1 MGIERHPVGVLV
13 LALVVA
19 YVGCAEGPNP
29 SGSGSAPG
37 SLAGPHDFL
46 SGFAAV
52 NDDGTVN
59 VVIEIPAGTTA
70 KWEVTKPEGRL
81 ERDVEDGRPRVVRYL
96 GYPGNYGMVP
106 RTLLP
111 REKAGDGDPLDV
123 IVLGEAVPRGSVVR
137 AKIVG
142 VLRLLDGGETDDKLL
157 AVLEGSPLHEVDDL
171 QELESSFAGVT
182 TIVETWFEN
191 YKGSDA
197 VKSSGFEGVGPAMK
211 ILEQARESFNQGQL
225 RPERG
230 VPPESEPRSP

>member
-1 MGIERHPVGVLV
+1 MEIERHPIGGLV

-19 YVGCAEGPNP
+19 YVGCAEVPSP

-37 SLAGPHDFL
+37 SFASPHDFL
-46 SGFAAV
+46 SDFSAV

-70 KWEVTKPEGRL
+70 KWEVTEPEGRL
-81 ERDVEDGRPRVVRYL
+81 EWETDDGKPRVVMYL
-96 GYPGNYGMVP
+96 GYPGSYGMVP

-111 REKAGDGDPLDV
+111 GISGGDGDPLDV
-123 IVLGEAVPRGSVVR
+123 IVLGDAQPRGSVVR

-142 VLRLLDGGETDDKLL
+142 VLRLVDGGETDDKLL
-157 AVLEGSPLHEVDDL
+157 AVLEGSPLYEVADL

-191 YKGSDA
+191 YKGPDEVESL
-197 VKSSGFEGVGPAMK
+197 GFEGVGPAMK
-211 ILEQARESFNQGQL
+211 ILDQARESFNQGQL